1 MGYAMQCALLAPPA
15 CHAMAV
21 ARQDSENMRNSEAL
35 TNLKLA
41 LETFHAEQSAAAD
54 AQHALLQRELAA
66 ANVRTATAHA
76 DRPCAHQPSRALASH
91 VTALGAPP
99 LLGCEMDEWT
109 GGVSVAGAA
118 QGGGGV

>member
-21 ARQDSENMRNSEAL
+21 AWQDSENMRNSEAL

-66 ANVRTATAHA
+66 ANVR
-76 DRPCAHQPSRALASH
+76 R
-91 VTALGAPP
+91 GAPP
-99 LLGCEMDEWT
+99 QRMLIDLARTSRHEHWPHT
-109 GGVSVAGAA
+109 
-118 QGGGGV
+118 

>member
-1 MGYAMQCALLAPPA
+1 
-15 CHAMAV
+15 MAV

-91 VTALGAPP
+91 VAALGAPP
-99 LLGCEMDEWT
+99 LQTCEMGEWT